1 MEIEKAVKEIREGKI
16 VAFPTET
23 SYGLACDP
31 FNEKAIR
38 KLHELKKEPLDKP
51 VLLIVA
57 SKQMIDE
64 IAELGKNGSKLVE
77 KFMPG
82 PLTLIAK
89 KKKMVPDFLCKEKV
103 AFRISSNEI
112 ANQLSRKFG
121 KSITGT
127 SANLHGKPPA
137 FSGEE
142 VKKYFGEEMLL
153 IDSGTLPKTE
163 ASTIY
168 NLEEMKIVRE
178 GSISEKEIR
187 KVLES

>member
-1 MEIEKAVKEIREGKI
+1 MEIEKFVKEIRKGNI

-31 FNEKAIR
+31 FNEKAVR

-51 VLLIVA
+51 ILLIVA

-64 IAELGKNGSKLVE
+64 IANLGENGLKLVE

-89 KKKMVPDFLCKEKV
+89 KRKSVPDFLSKEKV

-112 ANQLSRKFG
+112 ANKLSRKFG
-121 KSITGT
+121 KPITGT
-127 SANLHGKPPA
+127 SANLHEKKPA
-137 FSGEE
+137 FSEKE
-142 VKKYFGEEMLL
+142 VKKYFGEEILL
-153 IDSGTLPKTE
+153 IDAGKLQKSE
-163 ASTIY
+163 ASTIFD
-168 NLEEMKIVRE
+168 LEEKKIIRE
-178 GSISEKEIR
+178 GPVSEKEIK